1 MSRRVGSRLPADIW
15 WGPSVRQIPL
25 HPFLSLTIC
34 LLRKLDIWP
43 VELPISRALQTAHQE
58 PCSSVSCAFQT
69 GSCIQTPHQTRGQS
83 HLVSF
88 CQEDKVWACL
98 CSRLHP
104 LLYDAARSVNSL
116 RVAQMVIFEFFP
128 FSFIY
133 SPDHFYKS
141 KLPIN
146 SMVTSSEF
154 TEERQYIW
162 FFLFTSF
169 SHKWIYSCHLP
180 KVPNLFFK
188 EHYVLIDFNVLVFD
202 EFHFLV
208 VIILDEAHIAPTF
221 GQ

>member
-1 MSRRVGSRLPADIW
+1 
-15 WGPSVRQIPL
+15 
-25 HPFLSLTIC
+25 
-34 LLRKLDIWP
+34 
-43 VELPISRALQTAHQE
+43 
-58 PCSSVSCAFQT
+58 
-69 GSCIQTPHQTRGQS
+69 
-83 HLVSF
+83 
-88 CQEDKVWACL
+88 
-98 CSRLHP
+98 
-104 LLYDAARSVNSL
+104 
-116 RVAQMVIFEFFP
+116 
-128 FSFIY
+128 
-133 SPDHFYKS
+133 
-141 KLPIN
+141 
-146 SMVTSSEF
+146 MVTSSEF